1 MILVSV
7 LLGFLAAVCAPL
19 VYRFVGKNTGWVL
32 AAVPAALTVYFAGF
46 LGEVA
51 QGNYIRQ
58 VVPWVPGFD
67 VNLSFMVDGLSVF
80 FALIVTVVGTFIL
93 IYSSGYIGRNE
104 QAGRFYASLVAFMAS
119 MIGMVFA
126 DNVIT
131 LYVFFELTS
140 FTSFF
145 LIGFHHESATSR
157 RAAWQALLVT
167 NIGGLALLA
176 GVFMMAN
183 IAGSFEIS
191 EILTQPE
198 ALQASGLYVPI
209 LLCLLAAAFTKSA
222 QYPFHFWLPNAM
234 AAPTPVSAYLHSA
247 TMVKA
252 GIYLLARFSPALS
265 GTPEWVW
272 IVTAVGAFTML
283 LSAWLSLGFSDLKQI
298 LAYST
303 VMALGLLTMLL
314 GMGGEA
320 AITACIVFIVV
331 HALYK
336 ASLFMVAGAIDHET
350 GTREVG
356 DLRGLRKTMPIAFGA
371 AIVAGLSMAG
381 FPPFI
386 GFIGKE
392 IVYEAALQYGTVYGI
407 LVAVSLLANVAIVG
421 AAGVVAVRPFFG
433 EPTEAARKA
442 TNGPVSLW
450 LGAAVLA
457 AIGLIYGL
465 LPGLVDEGL
474 IAPAAAAVM
483 GAPSVN
489 VHLAL
494 WHGFNL
500 PLLLS
505 GITVAL
511 GVGVY
516 FMWDKLSASNGMGVF
531 KRVFAKA
538 PDNGYDVSVDAILAF
553 GRAQTNFIQTGVMR
567 HGVAVSFAVTG
578 LLVLIT
584 MFVKYGLVL
593 PAPTDFADIR
603 AHEWMIGVA
612 ITVAGVAAAL
622 VKSRIVAVL
631 VLGVSGFSIALIYIN
646 FGAPDLAMTQFLVE
660 TLTVVIIALVLIKLP
675 KDPVVNQSKGGRA
688 RDLAIAAS
696 VGVSI
701 TVVMLAVLQIPF
713 SSEVVD
719 FYSQASYLEAHGR
732 NIVNVILVD
741 FRGID
746 TLGETIVISMAGLS
760 IFSIVLLTVKEKW
773 RGQPVDDAD
782 VNEIGNDKTEEAT
795 R

>member
-7 LLGFLAAVCAPL
+7 LLGYLAAVCAPL

-32 AAVPAALTVYFAGF
+32 AAVPAAMTVYFTGF

-58 VVPWVPGFD
+58 VLPWVPGFD
-67 VNLSFMVDGLSVF
+67 VNLSFMVDGLSIF

-93 IYSSGYIGRNE
+93 IYSSGYLGRNE

-119 MIGMVFA
+119 MVGMVFA

-176 GVFMMAN
+176 SVIMMATL
-183 IAGSFEIS
+183 AGSFEIS
-191 EILTQPE
+191 EILSQPE
-198 ALQASGLYVPI
+198 ALQSSGLYVPI

-265 GTPEWVW
+265 GTPEWIW

-283 LSAWLSLGFSDLKQI
+283 MSAWLSLSFTDLKQI

-350 GTREVG
+350 GTREVNS
-356 DLRGLRKTMPIAFGA
+356 LSGLRKTMPIAFGA

-392 IVYEAALQYGTVYGI
+392 IVYEAALQHGTLYGI

-421 AAGVVAVRPFFG
+421 AAGVVAVKPFLG
-433 EPTEAARKA
+433 DPSEAAGKA
-442 TNGPVSLW
+442 SNGSVGLW
-450 LGAAVLA
+450 LGAVVLA
-457 AIGLIYGL
+457 GLGLIYGL

-474 IAPAAAAVM
+474 IGPAAAAVM
-483 GAPSVN
+483 GAPSVD

-494 WHGFNL
+494 WHGFNI

-511 GVGVY
+511 GLGVY
-516 FMWDKLSASNGMGVF
+516 YAWDKIRESRGMAFF
-531 KRVFAKA
+531 KRVFAQA
-538 PDNGYDVSVDAILAF
+538 PDNGYDVTVDGVMAF
-553 GRAQTNFIQTGVMR
+553 GRKQTSLIQSGVMR
-567 HGVAVSFAVTG
+567 HGIITAFAFTG
-578 LLVLIT
+578 LLVMIT
-584 MFVKYGLVL
+584 MIIKYGITL
-593 PAPTDFADIR
+593 PALDSFGDIL
-603 AHEWMIGVA
+603 AHEWMIGIA
-612 ITVAGVAAAL
+612 MIVAGVSAAL

-675 KDPVVNQSKGGRA
+675 KDPEVKHTTAGRMGKW
-688 RDLAIAAS
+688 AIAGLLGLS
-696 VGVSI
+696 V
-701 TVVMLAVLQIPF
+701 TVVMFAVLQIPF
-713 SSEVVD
+713 TSEVVE
-719 FYSQASYLEAHGR
+719 FYRQNSYLEAHGR

-760 IFSIVLLTVKEKW
+760 IFSILMLTVKEKW
-773 RGQPVDDAD
+773 RGKPVEEDTF
-782 VNEIGNDKTEEAT
+782 DKREGEA